1 MCQAV
6 HSSWDVGCCLPVS
19 ATPLPFFFLIPQ
31 NHLQLVKNDPLKL
44 VNVFHS
50 FPLTSHSCDRRCPS
64 GVGTAPLPRGGVAM
78 VVPTSGLGLSCL
90 FSPALP
96 PQELHLA
103 GTWQQKLLT
112 KRLEKL
118 LRLML
123 SILKGFQGVEVS
135 SKPTF
140 TLYRETLRH
149 KKRKVIPLDGEG
161 NKDWSWSVLLLL
173 WVPHVIS
180 RVFCWLPMR
189 FAEQKNYLLWETF
202 YLVLSPT

>member
-1 MCQAV
+1 MHTKRHRSLDGECQETARRLDSPQSESVGLPPSVQAV

-64 GVGTAPLPRGGVAM
+64 GVGTAPLPRGSVAM
-78 VVPTSGLGLSCL
+78 MVLTSGLGLSFCL
-90 FSPALP
+90 FSPACLP

-118 LRLML
+118 LWLML
-123 SILKGFQGVEVS
+123 SI
-135 SKPTF
+135 
-140 TLYRETLRH
+140 
-149 KKRKVIPLDGEG
+149 
-161 NKDWSWSVLLLL
+161 
-173 WVPHVIS
+173 
-180 RVFCWLPMR
+180 
-189 FAEQKNYLLWETF
+189 
-202 YLVLSPT
+202 